1 MTAELVFERIAIRA
15 FRNIT
20 AAELDP
26 APRLNL
32 VSGDNGHGKTSLLE
46 ALYVLCTSKS
56 FRADKNAE
64 VIQTGAEAAQ
74 IGARIVEGGLCRE
87 QRAVLRPKART
98 FSADGKRVAK
108 LSAWA
113 VKTPVVVFHPGDL
126 ALASGPRPVT
136 PLTVPGRRLMA

>member
-26 APRLNL
+26 APRLNV

-74 IGARIVEGGLCRE
+74 VSGARVAEGGLCRE
-87 QRAVLRPKART
+87 QRAVLRPRPAPSPPT
-98 FSADGKRVAK
+98 A
-108 LSAWA
+108 SAW
-113 VKTPVVVFHPGDL
+113 P
-126 ALASGPRPVT
+126 SSRR
-136 PLTVPGRRLMA
+136 GR